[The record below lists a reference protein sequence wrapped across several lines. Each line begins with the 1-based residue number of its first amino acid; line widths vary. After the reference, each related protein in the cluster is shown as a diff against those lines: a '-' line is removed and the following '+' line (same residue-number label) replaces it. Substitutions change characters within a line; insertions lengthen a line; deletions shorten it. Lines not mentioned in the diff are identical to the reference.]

1 MMGTRL
7 QVILE
12 DDELA
17 EIRQVAAAQRM
28 TVAEWVRQALRRAR
42 ATEPRLVAEQKL
54 RVVRE
59 SARYGYPSG
68 DIAEL
73 LDQTARGRA
82 EADT

>member
-1 MMGTRL
+1 MRTRL
-7 QVILE
+7 QVILD

-59 SARYGYPSG
+59 SARYAYPSG

-73 LDQTARGRA
+73 LDETARGRA